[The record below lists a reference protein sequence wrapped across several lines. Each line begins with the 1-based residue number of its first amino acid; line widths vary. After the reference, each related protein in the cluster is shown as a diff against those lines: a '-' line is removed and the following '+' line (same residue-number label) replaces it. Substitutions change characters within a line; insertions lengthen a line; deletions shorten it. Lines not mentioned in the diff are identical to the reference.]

1 MLPGLTF
8 TFLAAGLLF
17 TGQGSALRLAQQHL
31 RGLIQKSRVVGAGL
45 RLHEGLQL
53 EKVRCRLRQT
63 TGSIFALSVQE
74 GLEQSHLLLETI
86 SLRIILLQ
94 EVGQLKHTL

>member
-1 MLPGLTF
+1 LLPGLTF
-8 TFLAAGLLF
+8 TFLAGLLF

-31 RGLIQKSRVVGAGL
+31 RGLIQKSRVVGTGL

-53 EKVRCRLRQT
+53 EKVGCRLRQT
-63 TGSIFALSVQE
+63 AGSIFALSVQE
-74 GLEQSHLLLETI
+74 GLEQSHLLRETI
-86 SLRIILLQ
+86 SLGIILLQ